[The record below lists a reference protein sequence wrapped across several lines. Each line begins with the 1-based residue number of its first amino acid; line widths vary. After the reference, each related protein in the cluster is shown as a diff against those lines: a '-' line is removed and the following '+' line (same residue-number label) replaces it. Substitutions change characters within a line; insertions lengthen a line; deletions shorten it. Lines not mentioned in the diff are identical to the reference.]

1 MECGVI
7 GDLGTVIRIL
17 DNREG
22 IGSVIILL
30 LFMKGILVVAVVWI
44 WIFVQ
49 VGGSMILKHSFDIEI

>member
-22 IGSVIILL
+22 PGSVIILL
-30 LFMKGILVVAVVWI
+30 LFMKGILVLAIVWI

-49 VGGSMILKHSFDIEI
+49 VGGSMIILYQEMI

>member
-22 IGSVIILL
+22 QGSVIILL
-30 LFMKGILVVAVVWI
+30 RVMMVFLVLDLA
-44 WIFVQ
+44 
-49 VGGSMILKHSFDIEI
+49 

>member
-22 IGSVIILL
+22 TGSVIILL
-30 LFMKGILVVAVVWI
+30 LFMKGILVLAIVWI

-49 VGGSMILKHSFDIEI
+49 VGWSMILKHSFDVEI